1 MTFAQAL
8 HVLEKPSR
16 VVGGRKFPQ
25 GSPHIFPLQVSAVF
39 LNRDLAMDVWLLS
52 WVQPPTPSI
61 PLDLPGL
68 SAMIVSA
75 FGSTSSLSP
84 ARTAFA
90 IA

>member
-25 GSPHIFPLQVSAVF
+25 GSPHTFPLQVSAVF

-52 WVQPPTPSI
+52 WVQPPTPLLLHFLI
-61 PLDLPGL
+61 LFQTA
-68 SAMIVSA
+68 AMIC
-75 FGSTSSLSP
+75 FPL
-84 ARTAFA
+84 FL
-90 IA
+90 